1 MPIIEELRNAAIEE
15 INRCT
20 DPKTLDL
27 AWQILR
33 KARGAN

>member
-1 MPIIEELRNAAIEE
+1 MNQINELRNAAIQE

-33 KARGAN
+33 NGRGVN